1 MDFHTVISSRKV
13 FPLWQDCDS
22 VYIHVGAT
30 TGIDEA
36 YDMIAGRRR
45 WARVRLLPS
54 QRRIIGIDGVDLAS
68 IDIHINGAPI
78 EILH

>member
-1 MDFHTVISSRKV
+1 
-13 FPLWQDCDS
+13 
-22 VYIHVGAT
+22 
-30 TGIDEA
+30 
-36 YDMIAGRRR
+36 MIAGRRR
-45 WARVRLLPS
+45 WARVRLQPS